1 MTLLTWVG
9 IAFCISQYA
18 MFSGLNLAFFSVSRL
33 RLEIEAAKGNRQAKR
48 ILSLREDS
56 NFLLSTILWGNVG
69 VNVLLVLLSNSVLTG
84 FMAFL
89 FSTLLITF
97 GGEIMP
103 QAYCSR
109 HALRMASLLSP
120 VLRFYQYLLFPVA
133 KLTALILDKWLGA
146 EAIEYFKEKD
156 LRELIKIHAGS
167 EKSNINRVEGRGA
180 LNFLAIDDL
189 PVTAE
194 GEVIDP
200 ESIVT
205 LEFEGDRP
213 VFPAVSP
220 SSADEFLKQIHLS
233 EKKWVILVDSE
244 GEPRMALNSDSFL
257 RSALFNTEPFNPYA
271 HCHHPIIVKSG
282 KTRLGEIIP
291 RLKVHP
297 LRSGDDVVDED
308 LIVYWGDEKRIITG
322 ADILGRLLRGI
333 VQNRDVHFEKL
344 VHRED

>member
-1 MTLLTWVG
+1 MTLLTWLG

-33 RLEIEAAKGNRQAKR
+33 RLEIEAAKDNRQAKR

-69 VNVLLVLLSNSVLTG
+69 VNVLLVMLSNSVLTG
-84 FMAFL
+84 LTAFL

-103 QAYCSR
+103 QAYFSR

-120 VLRFYQYLLFPVA
+120 VIRFYQFILFPVA

-156 LRELIKIHAGS
+156 FRELIKIHAGS
-167 EKSNINRVEGRGA
+167 EESNINRMEGRGA

-233 EKKWVILVDSE
+233 EKKWVIIVDSE
-244 GEPRMALNSDSFL
+244 GEPRIALNSDSFL
-257 RSALFNTEPFNPYA
+257 RSTLFNTEPFNPYV

-282 KTRLGEIIP
+282 KTRLGEIIT

-297 LRSGDDVVDED
+297 LRTGDDED
-308 LIVYWGDEKRIITG
+308 LILYWDDEKRIITG

-333 VQNRDVHFEKL
+333 VQNRDVYFERL
-344 VHRED
+344 VPRED